1 MVDFGLGTSFFF
13 ARERLFDGFFI
24 SFFIKKEEGKSNEYM
39 DNKQQTTKQPLKN
52 NQQQITNNQL
62 KTTGTHPS
70 NDTNPP
76 NLSAFGCGAATG
88 AGA

>member
-13 ARERLFDGFFI
+13 ARERLFDGFF
-24 SFFIKKEEGKSNEYM
+24 KKEEEKSNEYM

-52 NQQQITNNQL
+52 NQQQITNNQQ